1 MAVTKK
7 QGEKLLRKHRLS
19 FVFNDEER
27 KALESYCKKYKIEN
41 RSKFMRE
48 AIVTT
53 ILKQFD
59 KDYPSLFDGLEKAQ
73 QPKYKQGVLSL

>member
-1 MAVTKK
+1 MAVKKK
-7 QGEKLLRKHRLS
+7 QGEKLLRTHKLC
-19 FVFNDEER
+19 FVFNDMEQR
-27 KALESYCKKYKIEN
+27 ALERYCDKYNIQN

-59 KDYPSLFDGLEKAQ
+59 KDHPTLFDGLEKAK
-73 QPKYKQGVLSL
+73 QPKYEQGVLSL